1 MKDILILFS
10 GPMICALL
18 AGTKTQTRRIVQFPQ
33 NVDGIPDRIF
43 PAPYAGYGTKGEFVP
58 VNHFG
63 GIATKPF
70 HSHSFAAK
78 WRVGQRLWVRE
89 GLVPN
94 DNGIAVYAA
103 DGAYATQADAEG
115 KLYTHPWTWKVK
127 SLSARYMPRWA
138 CRITL
143 EVTGVSVDKLVTL
156 NDNDAVAE
164 GVKSKK
170 EFIELWKQING
181 KWQEDL
187 WVWIVKFQR
196 V

>member
-78 WRVGQRLWVRE
+78 WRVGRRLWVRE

-103 DGAYATQADAEG
+103 DGKYAMQADTETG
-115 KLYTHPWTWKVK
+115 K
-127 SLSARYMPRWA
+127 R
-138 CRITL
+138 
-143 EVTGVSVDKLVTL
+143 
-156 NDNDAVAE
+156 
-164 GVKSKK
+164 
-170 EFIELWKQING
+170 
-181 KWQEDL
+181 
-187 WVWIVKFQR
+187 
-196 V
+196 